1 MVKRTGAENCA
12 LCVCSPSEPPPF
24 ANHAVFFSHIRPS
37 GTRTKWRG
45 PSPTSTQPTS
55 PGLTPM
61 ASNQSMVTQQPNSG
75 YRDRG
80 HSAELEPE
88 SDDELD
94 ELLQYEMTRE
104 NRTMNRQPN
113 AKTIHSM
120 SFRLSIL
127 LFPSSF
133 FSFSSSIDTI
143 SCSLFDMAPTR
154 TICNRT
160 FLLHNMMIVFFLL
173 S

>member
-1 MVKRTGAENCA
+1 MTKHENLPKYESALGQEDGGRELRTV
-12 LCVCSPSEPPPF
+12 CVCAPRQNPSF
-24 ANHAVFFSHIRPS
+24 ANHAAVFFSHIRPS

-61 ASNQSMVTQQPNSG
+61 ALNQSMVTQQPNSG

-94 ELLQYEMTRE
+94 ELLQYEMTIRI
-104 NRTMNRQPN
+104 RTMNRQPN

-120 SFRLSIL
+120 SF
-127 LFPSSF
+127 
-133 FSFSSSIDTI
+133 T
-143 SCSLFDMAPTR
+143 
-154 TICNRT
+154 
-160 FLLHNMMIVFFLL
+160 
-173 S
+173 